1 MWIISVAYHACYWF
15 FTVTLQW
22 LVAVRT
28 DNDPVALGV
37 IYFVTLSPL
46 LLVSLPAGVLL
57 DRFEVRRSMT
67 WVQGLLVVLALLTV
81 AATLFGFDNYWVLL
95 LLSGLLGVSITVSNP
110 AAAALA
116 AFAVP
121 REDLSS
127 AVPLQALAMNV
138 ARTVGPALAGIL
150 IARWGPVSPL
160 VLSAAAATVALVLA
174 AGLPLE
180 RHVQAGPRDERPL
193 SLRSGL
199 QHAHARP
206 PALLAVTLVALAMI
220 FGASYLAQLPA
231 IAAMTSGSD
240 VAFILL
246 TTIGGLGSLTGVL
259 WVAIRGGTSPNLR
272 LAFLGCLA
280 LGSAVVMLALVR
292 SMPLAVV
299 ALFIAGASQFLA
311 TTVSQYVIQAAVDDH
326 YRGRVLS
333 LFYWAWGGMM
343 PVGGLLLGVLMALL
357 GVSTALVL
365 TGLATIL
372 GSAGLWWVYRREGP
386 KTRRVKPS

>member
-1 MWIISVAYHACYWF
+1 MSYHACYWF

-28 DNDPVALGV
+28 GNDPVALGI

-67 WVQGLLVVLALLTV
+67 LVQVLLVILSLLAVTATV
-81 AATLFGFDNYWVLL
+81 FGFDNYWVLL
-95 LLSGLLGVSITVSNP
+95 ALSCLLGVSITVSNP

-121 REDLSS
+121 RQDLSS

-138 ARTVGPALAGIL
+138 ARTVGPALAGLL
-150 IARWGPVSPL
+150 IARWGPVTPL
-160 VLSAAAATVALVLA
+160 ILSGAAACVALSLVI
-174 AGLPLE
+174 GLPLE
-180 RHVQAGPRDERPL
+180 RRGRSGVRDDQPL
-193 SLRSGL
+193 TLRSGL

-206 PALLAVTLVALAMI
+206 PALIAVALVAMAMI

-231 IAAMTSGSD
+231 IAAMTSGSN

-246 TTIGGLGSLTGVL
+246 TTVGGLGSLAGVL
-259 WVAIRGGTSPNLR
+259 WVAVRGGTSPNLR
-272 LAFLGCLA
+272 LAFLGCLI
-280 LGSAVVMLALVR
+280 LGGAVVMLAMVR
-292 SMPLAVV
+292 SMPLAIV
-299 ALFIAGASQFLA
+299 ALFIAGSSQFLV
-311 TTVSQYVIQAAVDDH
+311 TTVSQFVTQAAVDDH

-343 PVGGLLLGVLMALL
+343 PVGGLLLGLSMSLM
-357 GVSTALVL
+357 GVSTALLL
-365 TGLATIL
+365 TGMVTIL
-372 GSAGLWWVYRREGP
+372 GTLGLWWVYRRETP
-386 KTRRVKPS
+386 SRRTVTPL

>member
-1 MWIISVAYHACYWF
+1 
-15 FTVTLQW
+15 
-22 LVAVRT
+22 
-28 DNDPVALGV
+28 
-37 IYFVTLSPL
+37 
-46 LLVSLPAGVLL
+46 
-57 DRFEVRRSMT
+57 
-67 WVQGLLVVLALLTV
+67 
-81 AATLFGFDNYWVLL
+81 
-95 LLSGLLGVSITVSNP
+95 
-110 AAAALA
+110 
-116 AFAVP
+116 
-121 REDLSS
+121 
-127 AVPLQALAMNV
+127 
-138 ARTVGPALAGIL
+138 
-150 IARWGPVSPL
+150 
-160 VLSAAAATVALVLA
+160 
-174 AGLPLE
+174 
-180 RHVQAGPRDERPL
+180 
-193 SLRSGL
+193 
-199 QHAHARP
+199 
-206 PALLAVTLVALAMI
+206 MI